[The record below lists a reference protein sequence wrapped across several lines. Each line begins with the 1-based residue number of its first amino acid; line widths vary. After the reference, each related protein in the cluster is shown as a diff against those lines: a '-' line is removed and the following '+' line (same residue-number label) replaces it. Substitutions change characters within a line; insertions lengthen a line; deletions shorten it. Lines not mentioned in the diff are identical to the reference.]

1 MSMHY
6 IQRHLST
13 LMPNMQQMSNGL
25 SNLMISSRE
34 FLLAILFLNLY
45 ITELN
50 FEYKTQNF
58 RYADHPNAYWTG
70 YFTSRPAL
78 KGYVRVM
85 SGYYQVKSQASFTL

>member
-1 MSMHY
+1 MHY

-13 LMPNMQQMSNGL
+13 QMQNMQQMSNGL

-34 FLLAILFLNLY
+34 FLCGVLLLELDLK
-45 ITELN
+45 ELN
-50 FEYKTQNF
+50 FEYKTQIF

-85 SGYYQVKSQASFTL
+85 SGYYQVNSKVSFTL